1 MHAAADVLQ
10 IHWSADLVVFVGTAH
25 SRVPYPKTRTP
36 PEMVAHDGAKMAKE
50 GIHPPYHPVVFKD
63 ASSGALVL
71 TRSTMTSSTTVK
83 LEDGN
88 EYPMIL
94 LEITS
99 DSHPFYTGTQRLI
112 DTQGRVDKFK
122 KRYGR

>member
-1 MHAAADVLQ
+1 
-10 IHWSADLVVFVGTAH
+10 
-25 SRVPYPKTRTP
+25 
-36 PEMVAHDGAKMAKE
+36 MAKA

-63 ASSGALVL
+63 SSTGTTVI
-71 TRSTMTSSTTVK
+71 TRSTMTSEQKITMD
-83 LEDGN
+83 DGN
-88 EYPMIL
+88 QYPLIL

-122 KRYGR
+122 KRYNR

>member
-1 MHAAADVLQ
+1 M
-10 IHWSADLVVFVGTAH
+10 
-25 SRVPYPKTRTP
+25 
-36 PEMVAHDGAKMAKE
+36 
-50 GIHPPYHPVVFKD
+50 
-63 ASSGALVL
+63 
-71 TRSTMTSSTTVK
+71 K
-83 LEDGN
+83 LDDGN
-88 EYPMIL
+88 EYPLVL

>member
-1 MHAAADVLQ
+1 
-10 IHWSADLVVFVGTAH
+10 
-25 SRVPYPKTRTP
+25 
-36 PEMVAHDGAKMAKE
+36 
-50 GIHPPYHPVVFKD
+50 VFKD
-63 ASSGALVL
+63 ASTGATII
-71 TRSTMTSSTTVK
+71 TRSTMTSESK
-83 LEDGN
+83 IRMEDGN